1 MRRNETMVTGFSR
14 GLNRWHDD
22 TGAFHAMHDKPEGA
36 YVFSV
41 PLCGAR
47 PHCFGGNQPLEPVR
61 LCRMCAVIMQ
71 SRIRFGMARA
81 FFASAWADQCEETGH
96 AGILSG
102 EEILDIMP
110 RALDPAAE
118 HAAKTL
124 HFDMERVNVKKG
136 VHQLLPILYAEHQGE
151 PPLSLE
157 LWGHYAAMQAMG
169 HGVGL
174 WEYGIDSG
182 AVEVPYV
189 EFGSYS
195 LERDY
200 FKESEGEGK

>member
-1 MRRNETMVTGFSR
+1 MDHETIITGYSR
-14 GLNRWHDD
+14 GLNRWHDE

-36 YVFSV
+36 YTFNV
-41 PLCGAR
+41 PLCGAN
-47 PHCFGGNQPLEPVR
+47 PHSFGGSQPLQPAN
-61 LCRMCAVIMQ
+61 LCRTCAVMMQ
-71 SRIRFGMARA
+71 SRIRHGMARA

-96 AGILSG
+96 SRMLSG
-102 EEILDIMP
+102 KEITEIMP
-110 RALDPAAE
+110 RTIDPAAV

-124 HFDMERVNVKKG
+124 HFDLERVNLVNG
-136 VHQLLPILYAEHQGE
+136 AHQLLPLMYAAHPGE
-151 PPLSLE
+151 PRLSLE

-174 WEYGIDSG
+174 WEYGIEG
-182 AVEVPYV
+182 EALAVPNV

-200 FKESEGEGK
+200 FKTEG